1 MNSEDSK
8 TSDPQTL
15 LLSLTNKTGLRRKY
29 KYIALSILSIYYTWK
44 NIKKSYENN
53 KFNIQLQHGMKN
65 LNYLMDHILY
75 QIFKIILKIYQE
87 STEKIQ
93 LTLQ

>member
-15 LLSLTNKTGLRRKY
+15 LLNLTNKTGLRRKY

>member
-15 LLSLTNKTGLRRKY
+15 LLNLTNKTGLRRKY

-87 STEKIQ
+87 STEKIH

>member
-15 LLSLTNKTGLRRKY
+15 LLNLTNKTGLRRKY

-53 KFNIQLQHGMKN
+53 KFKIQLQHGMKN